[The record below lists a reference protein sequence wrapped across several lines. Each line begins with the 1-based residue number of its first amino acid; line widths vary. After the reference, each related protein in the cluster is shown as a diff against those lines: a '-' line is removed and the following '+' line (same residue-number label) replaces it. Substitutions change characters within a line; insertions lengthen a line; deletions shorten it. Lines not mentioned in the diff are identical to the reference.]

1 MPEGNKALRCERG
14 GHQDE
19 MNKEEFYHVNM
30 TLEETRRT
38 ENMTL
43 KVTF

>member
-1 MPEGNKALRCERG
+1 MRERRR
-14 GHQDE
+14 HQDE

-30 TLEETRRT
+30 TLEETRWT

-43 KVTF
+43 KVKF